1 MDVLLILGS
10 VTVKQYESVRIAM
23 LQSGM
28 KPKVVRMDVPR
39 HVYDEKLATELIRQA
54 FVDNSTE
61 DVKVVYK
68 LEYDTGDAYGDL
80 NWEWV
85 EDHLPSTAVVVIG
98 HKNADGSDGCWID
111 QAVVDCMR
119 SSRN

>member
-10 VTVKQYESVRIAM
+10 VTVKQYESVRLAM
-23 LQSGM
+23 LQCGM
-28 KPKVVRMDVPR
+28 KPKVVRIDAPER
-39 HVYDEKLATELIRQA
+39 IYDDKLAAKLIRQA
-54 FVDNSTE
+54 FVDHSTD

-68 LEYDTGDAYGDL
+68 LDYDSSDLGGVL

-111 QAVVDCMR
+111 QAVTGCLQ